1 MHKPVGLIVGQGR
14 PLPFS
19 KKSLRLQ
26 NIVLKIEQE
35 RLILCLQ
42 FDSGRPHS
50 TAPIENG
57 VAFFMDIAT
66 LLLFCI
72 VLVACLVLHIEIF
85 YALLIGLILF
95 IGYAL
100 LRRFSVKEV
109 LSMCIEGIFTARNVL
124 LIFFLIGLMTA
135 FWRASGT
142 IAFIVSCA
150 GSLIHPAIFLL
161 LTFVLNSIVSTLTG
175 TAFGTSATMG
185 LICATIGE
193 AMQYPPM
200 LLGGA
205 VLAGAFFGDRSSPMS
220 SSALLVADITH
231 TDVFDNVK
239 HMAKAAI
246 APYLVACALY
256 TVLGFFTP
264 YEPVQVDLS
273 QVFGQEF
280 RLHWISL
287 LPAVAVLGLSI
298 FRVPVKRTMLLS
310 TLCAVLICVF
320 LQGTTGTE
328 VVSYIIRGYEAETPE
343 VAQMLNGG
351 GLFSMMYAT
360 IIVCLSS
367 AYSGIFRKTGL
378 LDGIQNRIVYLSE
391 KVTPYGAILF
401 TPLLVGVLS
410 CNQTLNVMLT
420 KQLCESTVP
429 DRQKLALY
437 LENTAIVISAIIP
450 WSIAC
455 TVPLTTINAPG
466 KSIVFAFFLYLTP
479 LFGLVVALQ
488 QEAKSTNRRDK
499 QQHPYK
505 KRKHRGTD
513 VPRCFLCNGREKK
526 RRTVNRPVGRRRFTC
541 SG

>member
-1 MHKPVGLIVGQGR
+1 M
-14 PLPFS
+14 
-19 KKSLRLQ
+19 KKEKVRY
-26 NIVLKIEQE
+26 
-35 RLILCLQ
+35 ILYAAKTSSAA
-42 FDSGRPHS
+42 DY
-50 TAPIENG
+50 IENG
-57 VAFFMDIAT
+57 VAFMDIAT

-72 VLVACLVLHIEIF
+72 VLVACIVLHIEIF

-109 LSMCIEGIFTARNVL
+109 LGMCIEGIFTARNVL

-150 GSLIHPAIFLL
+150 GSLIHPAFFLL
-161 LTFVLNSIVSTLTG
+161 LTFVLNSVVSTLTG

-193 AMQYPPM
+193 TMHFPPM
-200 LLGGA
+200 MVGGA

-239 HMAKAAI
+239 HMAKTAV

-256 TVLGFFTP
+256 TVLGFLTP
-264 YEPVQVDLS
+264 YQPVDVDLS
-273 QVFGQEF
+273 QIFGQEF

-287 LPAVAVLGLSI
+287 LPAVAVLILSL
-298 FRVPVKRTMLLS
+298 FCVPVKQTMLLS
-310 TLCAVLICVF
+310 SLCAVLICVL
-320 LQGTTGTE
+320 LQGTTFAE
-328 VVSYIIRGYEAETPE
+328 IVSYIIHGYEAETPE
-343 VAQMLNGG
+343 VARMLNGG

-367 AYSGIFRKTGL
+367 AYSGIFRRTGL
-378 LDGIQNRIVYLSE
+378 LDGIQKKIVTLS
-391 KVTPYGAILF
+391 KMVTPYGAIFL
-401 TPLLVGVLS
+401 TSILIGVLA

-420 KQLCESTVP
+420 KQLCEETVP
-429 DRQKLALY
+429 DHKKLAIY
-437 LENTAIVISAIIP
+437 LEDSAIVISAIIP

-455 TVPLTTINAPG
+455 TVPLTTIDAPG
-466 KSIVFAFFLYLTP
+466 KSIIFAFFLYFTP
-479 LFGLVVALQ
+479 LFGLGDAIC
-488 QEAKSTNRRDK
+488 QEAK
-499 QQHPYK
+499 
-505 KRKHRGTD
+505 
-513 VPRCFLCNGREKK
+513 K
-526 RRTVNRPVGRRRFTC
+526 RRHTKKTVT
-541 SG
+541 SA